1 MLEEMKTPR
10 NALLGVFYAYFRGG
24 LCLRLVLSSI
34 FIQPFAY
41 VVGYYTCQHRNYKC
55 AHEFHFITSPLL
67 EVDSNLIIAYSP
79 KTSNINIVK
88 NKKQYLNKRK

>member
-1 MLEEMKTPR
+1 MKTPR

-67 EVDSNLIIAYSP
+67 EVRQQFNYSLFP
-79 KTSNINIVK
+79 KN
-88 NKKQYLNKRK
+88 